1 MVGSTRQFSRVEK
14 ERMRAS
20 QLSSAWILAAFIVA
34 APSSAAAALFEV
46 RAPAPAKKPVAPPST
61 VTGWIGPVNHVAGL
75 PVLNLT
81 GWSGDARSG
90 APVARVEILF
100 NDKVVGLAVLGEARR
115 DVVQALKRSDF
126 LKSGWKARIDL
137 KGLRPGTYR
146 LAARAWNQR
155 GESALLNTGPVDIR
169 IP

>member
-1 MVGSTRQFSRVEK
+1 
-14 ERMRAS
+14 MRS
-20 QLSSAWILAAFIVA
+20 IPLSAAGILAVLLAALSPSSSA
-34 APSSAAAALFEV
+34 APSQDRSV
-46 RAPAPAKKPVAPPST
+46 GKGKKAVAPPST
-61 VTGWIGPVNHVAGL
+61 VTGWIGPVNHVTGS

-81 GWSGDARSG
+81 GWAGDARSG

-100 NDKVVGLAVLGEARR
+100 NDKVVGLAELNEARR
-115 DVVQALKRSDF
+115 DVVQALKRPDF

-146 LAARAWNQR
+146 LAARAWNPR
-155 GESALLNTGPVDIR
+155 GESNFLNTGPVDIR